1 MGRRPSSRRTA
12 LRAIPAAP
20 LLWVCA
26 EVGPRSVEQYAD
38 TPRTVLAMIASA
50 GLLPGPALAGAA
62 AAGLDALADGRLR
75 GHRRTI
81 AFVGAALAAAPFV
94 AGAIAD
100 PTVSSGDPPQWLV
113 VVGTAGL
120 LCVFAAIGSE
130 DPRQAR
136 TASGVL
142 AAALTAVALARDLL
156 AAA

>member
-12 LRAIPAAP
+12 LWALPAAP
-20 LLWVCA
+20 LLWVFE
-26 EVGPRSVEQYAD
+26 EVGPRSIEQYAD

-50 GLLPGPALAGAA
+50 GLLPGAALASASA
-62 AAGLDALADGRLR
+62 LGLDALARGRLR

-81 AFVGAALAAAPFV
+81 ALVGAALAAAPFV

-113 VVGTAGL
+113 VVGTAGML
-120 LCVFAAIGSE
+120 SVFAAIGGE
-130 DPRQAR
+130 DRSQAR
-136 TASGVL
+136 TASGLL